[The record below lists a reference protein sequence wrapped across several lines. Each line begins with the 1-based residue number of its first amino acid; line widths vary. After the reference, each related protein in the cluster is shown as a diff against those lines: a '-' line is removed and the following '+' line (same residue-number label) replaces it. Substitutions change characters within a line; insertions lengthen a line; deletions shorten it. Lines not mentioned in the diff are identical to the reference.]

1 MEQVVIVSAARTP
14 MGAFLGN
21 FKNLS
26 APKLCAQAINRCLK
40 NYHIND
46 RIDQVIMG
54 CVLSAG
60 IGQSPAR
67 QASIYAGL
75 SETVPATNINKVC
88 GSGMYAITAA
98 KNAILAHDSD
108 IVIAGGMES
117 MSQAP
122 YLLQKCRTGYRFGHD
137 KLIDHMVVDGLEN
150 SFDGR
155 LMGELAEK
163 AAAEYNI
170 SRDEQDEY
178 AKNSFEK
185 AFSANESGLVNNEI
199 APIEVREKRQSILI
213 EKDEP
218 PFKVN
223 LDKIST
229 LRPAFMSNGTITAAS
244 SSSIADGAAA
254 LLMMSESKAV
264 ELNLN
269 PIARIVATTCYAQSP
284 ELFATAPIGAIK
296 QVLSKSGWSIG
307 DVDLFEI
314 NEAFAVV
321 AMSAMKELNINEE
334 YVNIYGGACALGH
347 PLGASGARI
356 VVTLL
361 NALKNSGKKK
371 GLATLCV
378 GGGEGTALTVEML

>member
-1 MEQVVIVSAARTP
+1 MEQVVIVSATRTP

-26 APKLCAQAINRCLK
+26 SPRLGAQVIRRCVEQPG
-40 NYHIND
+40 IAE
-46 RIDQVIMG
+46 RVDQVLMG

-67 QASIYAGL
+67 QAAIYAGL
-75 SETVPATNINKVC
+75 SDSVPATNINKVC
-88 GSGMYAITAA
+88 GSGMYAIAA
-98 KNAILAHDSD
+98 ARNAIIASESD
-108 IVIAGGMES
+108 IIVAGGMES

-122 YLLQKCRTGYRFGHD
+122 YLLQKGRSGYRFGHD
-137 KLIDHMVVDGLEN
+137 RLIDHMVIDGLEN
-150 SFDGR
+150 SFDGK

-163 AAAEYNI
+163 AATQYNI
-170 SRDEQDEY
+170 SRNEQDEY
-178 AKNSFEK
+178 ARKSFEK
-185 AFSANESGLVNNEI
+185 AFSANESGALKDEI
-199 APIEVREKRQSILI
+199 TPVEVIEKKQHTVI

-223 LDKIST
+223 LDKLPT
-229 LRPAFMSNGTITAAS
+229 LRPAFMSDGTITAAS

-254 LLMMSESKAV
+254 LLMMSEGKAA
-264 ELNLN
+264 ELNLK
-269 PIARIVATTCYAQSP
+269 PLAKVVATACYAQSP

-296 QVLSKSGWSIG
+296 HVLAKSGWSIG
-307 DVDLFEI
+307 EVDLFEI

-321 AMSAMKELNINEE
+321 AMSAMKALNINENC
-334 YVNIYGGACALGH
+334 VNIYGGACALGH

-371 GLATLCV
+371 GLAALCV